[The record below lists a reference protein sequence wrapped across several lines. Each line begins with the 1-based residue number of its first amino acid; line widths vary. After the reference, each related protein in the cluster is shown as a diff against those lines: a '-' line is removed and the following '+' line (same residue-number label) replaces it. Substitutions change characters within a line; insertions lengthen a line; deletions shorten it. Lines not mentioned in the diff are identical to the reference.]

1 MCIISI
7 GCMRDGWVEDSSQ
20 HSDVK
25 GIVESEVR
33 KPARRRRAVASFGT
47 LRDGSRPSRKVHDSI
62 SSADSP
68 LVWWLEGARL
78 TALSPPVK

>member
-33 KPARRRRAVASFGT
+33 KPARRRRVVASFGT
-47 LRDGSRPSRKVHDSI
+47 LRDGSRPSRKRLK
-62 SSADSP
+62 SSVDFP
-68 LVWWLEGARL
+68 LVCSAAERL
-78 TALSPPVK
+78 FAELILPVT